1 MVFLMCLGVLQIS
14 VTRSGIKGLWL
25 TKSGFV
31 NRCLAVI
38 LIVIG
43 PTYFFVQPIF
53 GFDISCFGNGVI
65 GCFSKT
71 LNMDEIGFARNINE
85 FDGGIAGAQQ
95 AIWFSLAALLSIC
108 VSAVSGAFVTG
119 LHSSKLNNEA
129 YGLAMLSYS
138 SYITTLN
145 RSVKFVWKNCKTNFQ
160 A

>member
-1 MVFLMCLGVLQIS
+1 MS
-14 VTRSGIKGLWL
+14 KKIKDFIDKGFQALILLPEIAL
-25 TKSGFV
+25 TNQFSRRFEK
-31 NRCLAVI
+31 
-38 LIVIG
+38 
-43 PTYFFVQPIF
+43 FF
-53 GFDISCFGNGVI
+53 
-65 GCFSKT
+65 
-71 LNMDEIGFARNINE
+71 
-85 FDGGIAGAQQ
+85 GAQQ

-119 LHSSKLNNEA
+119 FHSSKLNNEG